1 MATRTADRE
10 ISHLKL
16 EPPSAVEAERHV
28 LGGLLLQ
35 PEHWP
40 ELSDRLTPEHFY
52 DFRHQYVWRAM
63 AAAHRE
69 HGSID
74 LGTVVTVAAQW
85 IDNLGGLPY
94 VTELSD
100 HVTAIGPTYYAGL
113 VEDAFR
119 RRSVWLATARV
130 HHDVTSALTA
140 SHALDLLTQAA
151 EEEANRAPAEPQT
164 MHTILGATWDA
175 IKEYQYG
182 AAGLVKSGLAQLDK
196 LLVVLPPDLVV
207 LAARPGQGKTA
218 FALQWARHL
227 LSEGGRVGFV
237 SLEMASTQ
245 LAMRWLS
252 SMSGVS
258 TADMRRER
266 GIDVSRYDSLTR
278 ATERMA
284 GWDLCLDDS
293 AEQTIGEIRAQVRQW
308 HRAKP
313 LNLLIVDYFQ
323 LLSGVGEYHSR
334 ENELADCS
342 RQLKALAKEL
352 SIPVLLLCQMN
363 RGIEKRVSRSNPNP
377 RPTKAD
383 LRETGQLEQ
392 DADAI
397 LFLHEEDGQ
406 EMVLIDKQRQGQA
419 PAEAHIRFDR
429 TRQIFS

>member
-1 MATRTADRE
+1 MDTETADRE
-10 ISHLKL
+10 VSHVRL
-16 EPPSAVEAERHV
+16 EAPQAIEAEREV

-40 ELSDRLTPEHFY
+40 ELSDRLTTEHFY
-52 DFRHQYVWRAM
+52 DHRHQFVWRAI
-63 AAAHRE
+63 AAAERE
-69 HGSID
+69 HGTID
-74 LGTVVTVAAQW
+74 LVSLVTVAGKW
-85 IDNLGGLPY
+85 IDSLGGLAY
-94 VTELSD
+94 VASLSD
-100 HVTAIGPTYYAGL
+100 HITTLGPTYYARL
-113 VEDAFR
+113 VEDAYR
-119 RRSVWLATARV
+119 RRSVWRTAYRV
-130 HHDVTSALTA
+130 HENASSSLSA

-164 MHTILGATWDA
+164 MHKILGDTWDA
-175 IKEYQYG
+175 IREYQYG
-182 AAGLVKSGLAQLDK
+182 AAGLVKSGLAQLDE

-245 LAMRWLS
+245 LAMRWIS
-252 SMSGVS
+252 SLSGVS
-258 TADMRRER
+258 TSDMRRQR

-278 ATERMA
+278 ATEQMR

-308 HRAKP
+308 HRKKP

-363 RGIEKRVSRSNPNP
+363 RGIEKRVSRANPNP

-406 EMVLIDKQRQGQA
+406 EMILVDKQRQGQA
-419 PAEAHIRFDR
+419 PAEAYIRFDR
-429 TRQIFS
+429 TRQIFT